1 VSGAQGRH
9 RAVAA
14 LALLVA
20 LAAALVWAAP
30 RPADLPTSSAAL
42 GSWLAGAS
50 VEDVVAT
57 LAGLTAE
64 LCLAWLCLGAVL
76 AALGHLPGPV
86 GRVAGSVAGRVA
98 PAVVRRLVEAAL
110 GVTVAGASLAGTA
123 VPALAASAGVIRPP
137 AATLGGPATGT
148 VDPATTLGAAWAGAT
163 ARAGAPGALDTDS
176 GAPALTL
183 AAGTDSA
190 APALTLDAGT
200 DSVGPAARLPS
211 LDRPI
216 GPPPV
221 LDRPLGTPSSSD
233 GPSAGS
239 DPVLGPVR
247 TTTDGAAVVRRG
259 DSLWSIA
266 ARHLPAGATDH
277 EIAAAWPRWY
287 AANRTVIGP
296 DPDLLRPGQ
305 RLVPPV

>member
-1 VSGAQGRH
+1 MSGAKGRH

-14 LALLVA
+14 LGLLVA
-20 LAAALVWAAP
+20 LAAALVWAGP

-42 GSWLAGAS
+42 GSWLAAAS
-50 VEDVVAT
+50 VDDVVAT

-76 AALGHLPGPV
+76 AALGHLPGLV
-86 GRVAGSVAGRVA
+86 GRVARSVAGRVA

-123 VPALAASAGVIRPP
+123 VPALAAPTGVIRPP
-137 AATLGGPATGT
+137 AATLGGPGT
-148 VDPATTLGAAWAGAT
+148 DSVDPATLGDAGAGAT
-163 ARAGAPGALDTDS
+163 APGRTLGDLGRDS
-176 GAPALTL
+176 LAPALTL
-183 AAGTDSA
+183 AAGTD
-190 APALTLDAGT
+190 P
-200 DSVGPAARLPS
+200 VGPAARLPS

-221 LDRPLGTPSSSD
+221 LDRPLGTRSTNDLSA
-233 GPSAGS
+233 AGS
-239 DPVLGPVR
+239 DPLLGPVR
-247 TTTDGAAVVRRG
+247 GTTDGAVVVRRG

-296 DPDLLRPGQ
+296 DPDPLRPGQ
-305 RLVPPV
+305 RLAPPV